1 MKIVI
6 LDGYTLNPGDL
17 SWDVIERLGE
27 TCIYDRTRQDEVP
40 ARIDGADIVL
50 TNKVNLTHEV
60 IHNAGS
66 LRYIGVSATGY
77 NVVDI
82 GAARERKIIVTNVPA
97 YGTNSVAQHTF
108 ALLLELTSNAG
119 LHSVSVRNGDWSAQP
134 DFSYWKK
141 PIIELHGLTMGII
154 GLGNIGRAV
163 ASTALA
169 IGMKVLAVHKHPDR
183 DSLAGVTF
191 ADLETCFRQSDVIS
205 LHCSLNDSNKQ
216 FVNRNLL
223 AMMKPSSFVLNVS
236 RGGLINEQDLAN
248 ALNKGVISGAGLD
261 VLTVEPPGPDHPLLS
276 AANCLITPHQA
287 WATQAARTRL
297 MRTVAHNISAFLR
310 GKPKN
315 VV

>member
-50 TNKVNLTHEV
+50 TNKVSLTHDV

-119 LHSVSVRNGDWSAQP
+119 LHSVSVRNGDWSTQP
-134 DFSYWKK
+134 DLGYWKK

-163 ASTALA
+163 ASIALA
-169 IGMKVLAVHKHPDR
+169 MGMKV
-183 DSLAGVTF
+183 
-191 ADLETCFRQSDVIS
+191 
-205 LHCSLNDSNKQ
+205 
-216 FVNRNLL
+216 
-223 AMMKPSSFVLNVS
+223 
-236 RGGLINEQDLAN
+236 
-248 ALNKGVISGAGLD
+248 
-261 VLTVEPPGPDHPLLS
+261 
-276 AANCLITPHQA
+276 
-287 WATQAARTRL
+287 
-297 MRTVAHNISAFLR
+297 
-310 GKPKN
+310 
-315 VV
+315 